1 MEAVNATL
9 DVIIP
14 DMSEAIQQSGNV
26 TDTIVAVRGGG
37 IRRRTNINLS
47 KFNSHKNVS
56 YIPGLCLISLNHKE

>member
-1 MEAVNATL
+1 MYPKLEAALEAVNATL

-37 IRRRTNINLS
+37 IRRGANINLA

-56 YIPGLCLISLNHKE
+56 

>member
-1 MEAVNATL
+1 MYVSPAMYFKLEAALEAVNATL

-37 IRRRTNINLS
+37 IRRGTNINLS

-56 YIPGLCLISLNHKE
+56 

>member
-1 MEAVNATL
+1 MYVSPAMYPKLEAALEAVNATL

-37 IRRRTNINLS
+37 IRRGTNINLS

-56 YIPGLCLISLNHKE
+56 